1 MLVHEGG
8 GGLLLGCSIAGTVKT
23 RMLDMSI
30 RMSVNHPDQVQGLD
44 SNWIVQ
50 QEERNSIDEDVEV
63 SSYLDDDRSTTIH
76 R

>member
-30 RMSVNHPDQVQGLD
+30 RLSVNHPYQVQGLD
-44 SNWIVQ
+44 SNSIVQ
-50 QEERNSIDEDVEV
+50 QGRNSIDEDVEM
-63 SSYLDDDRSTTIH
+63 SSYLDDDRNTTIH